1 VNQLPKL
8 PKVSIF
14 GKPLMRAR
22 GESLPESGHL
32 SNFGNSPVVPQASAP
47 LPTPSDRWYIVT
59 CPSCSERMAVP
70 LEDVRRRRAWAWRCP
85 CGRFIHA
92 VELKAEVQS
101 EG

>member
-14 GKPLMRAR
+14 GEPLMRAR

-47 LPTPSDRWYIVT
+47 LPTPSDRWYTVT
-59 CPSCSERMAVP
+59 CPSCSERWAVP
-70 LEDVRRRRAWAWRCP
+70 RVEIQRRAWAWRCS
-85 CGRFIHA
+85 CGRFVHSQ
-92 VELKAEVQS
+92 ELQEEAEGKS
-101 EG
+101 